1 MISCKFVTVTS
12 FSMVQS
18 LCNACGIRQ
27 RKARRA
33 MMASAG
39 AVSADGVNKPS
50 DALAVHPKGKKEK
63 RADVDRSLPF
73 KKRCKVVQDHAV
85 VITAPAAAA
94 ADKAV
99 VVQQAATAEVVDAG
113 LSSRDDLVDN
123 IGLISWSRPAAPA
136 ATACSSFRPSTPVQ
150 HDEITDAA
158 MLLMTLSCGLVRS

>member
-1 MISCKFVTVTS
+1 
-12 FSMVQS
+12 MVQS

-39 AVSADGVNKPS
+39 TVSTDSVKAATAMSSNAMAAV
-50 DALAVHPKGKKEK
+50 AVHPKVKKEK

-85 VITAPAAAA
+85 VAAAPVAA
-94 ADKAV
+94 ADKAAGV
-99 VVQQAATAEVVDAG
+99 DATTAEVADAD
-113 LSSRDDLVDN
+113 LSRDLVDN
-123 IGLISWSRPAAPA
+123 IGLISWSRPSLAQPA
-136 ATACSSFRPSTPVQ
+136 AAVTTACSSFRPAPALPVQ

-158 MLLMTLSCGLVRS
+158 LLLMTLSCGLVRS